1 MINLKKIPTKPG
13 VYIYRNSKGDIIYI
27 GKAIN
32 LKKRVSQYWERDDAL
47 GPKTKVLI
55 SQVASI
61 ETKIVTSEIQALVLE
76 ASLIKKYRPKYNSL
90 LKDDKSYLYIT
101 ISRGQIPIVST
112 ARSSNLPQHSD
123 IFGPFP
129 NGSAVNSLL
138 KTIRHIFPFRTS
150 LRHPQP
156 QCLYCHLHLCPG
168 QNPNSQAYRQTIN
181 KIKQILRGRF
191 HLLQKQLKKE
201 MQQLSATQNYEA
213 ALTTRNQLDAI
224 NYVVSGWHNL
234 SGFFD
239 KINLPEDQQSQALNE
254 LFTTLGPYLK
264 IKHLNRLECFDISQ
278 LGHNYF
284 VGSMVVYQDGKID
297 PSQYRKFKI
306 KTKFTPDDQFMIRE
320 VVYRRL
326 GHPEWGSPDLIIVDG
341 GKPQVSSILP
351 ITSVPIIGLAK
362 KFETIVIKSPDNW
375 VQINLP
381 PQSSALHLLEQLRN
395 EAHRFANRYRQ
406 ELISRQLK

>member
-1 MINLKKIPTKPG
+1 
-13 VYIYRNSKGDIIYI
+13 
-27 GKAIN
+27 
-32 LKKRVSQYWERDDAL
+32 
-47 GPKTKVLI
+47 
-55 SQVASI
+55 
-61 ETKIVTSEIQALVLE
+61 
-76 ASLIKKYRPKYNSL
+76 
-90 LKDDKSYLYIT
+90 
-101 ISRGQIPIVST
+101 
-112 ARSSNLPQHSD
+112 
-123 IFGPFP
+123 
-129 NGSAVNSLL
+129 
-138 KTIRHIFPFRTS
+138 
-150 LRHPQP
+150 
-156 QCLYCHLHLCPG
+156 
-168 QNPNSQAYRQTIN
+168 
-181 KIKQILRGRF
+181 
-191 HLLQKQLKKE
+191 